1 MSSAAPSPVLTVG
14 KRLVELCSQGKF
26 HDAITELYSPNIV
39 SVEAGA
45 PPGKSAEVQGLAAV
59 LGKAQWWAENH
70 EVHGSTTKG
79 PFPHGDR
86 FAVYFTMDVTSKVGP
101 YAGKRMTIEE
111 VALYTVAGGKI
122 VREEFFYSM

>member
-1 MSSAAPSPVLTVG
+1 MSSAALTVG

-39 SVEAGA
+39 SVEASA
-45 PPGKSAEVQGLAAV
+45 EPGKSPEVRGLPAV
-59 LGKAQWWAENH
+59 LGKMQWWAENH
-70 EVHGSTTKG
+70 EVHGSAAKG

-86 FAVYFTMDVTSKVGP
+86 FAVYFTMDITSKVGP
-101 YAGKRMTIEE
+101 FAGKRMMIEE
-111 VALYTVAGGKI
+111 VALYTVAGDKI